1 MTHSGV
7 IGASLPAANHQGSDT
22 SSPTPSATPSDLS
35 SAAVP
40 ARSLPAIDSGSHS
53 VIRSLSWAGGSGG
66 IQQPSASGIQ
76 LKQNKVRRQQTIDED
91 YDC

>member
-7 IGASLPAANHQGSDT
+7 IGASLPAANHQGSDI
-22 SSPTPSATPSDLS
+22 SSPTPSDLS

>member
-7 IGASLPAANHQGSDT
+7 IGASLPAANHQGSDI
-22 SSPTPSATPSDLS
+22 SSATPSDLS